1 MPWHR
6 TARPTPAG
14 AAPCPL
20 DRRSP
25 CPAALHRQLLITR
38 SASLDLHLRR
48 GGPDDA
54 RQRHGEHANVS
65 DGHDRSPLTHLGLHT
80 GHHGDVPR
88 PRNTQYRHVR
98 LRSTSS
104 TALTPSPLV
113 YCYSATD
120 QTSSKFW
127 SLLVTVSPSMVPL
140 SGMVATRS
148 AVNRLGSCPDVKIK
162 FKTFQRLSR
171 TIRRIFKNYINK
183 KQHLY
188 KHI

>member
-104 TALTPSPLV
+104 TALIPSLV

-127 SLLVTVSPSMVPL
+127 SLLVTVSPSVHGPVVWNGCHTICRQQTWFL
-140 SGMVATRS
+140 PRCQNQIQDFS
-148 AVNRLGSCPDVKIK
+148 
-162 FKTFQRLSR
+162 KTF
-171 TIRRIFKNYINK
+171 KNHTKDI
-183 KQHLY
+183 QELH
-188 KHI
+188 